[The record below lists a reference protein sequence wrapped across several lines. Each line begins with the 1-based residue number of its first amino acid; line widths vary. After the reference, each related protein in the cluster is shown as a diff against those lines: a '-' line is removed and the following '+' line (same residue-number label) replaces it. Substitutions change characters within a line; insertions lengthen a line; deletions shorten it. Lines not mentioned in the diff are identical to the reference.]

1 MTPTK
6 IINKMKR
13 IEFNIGDNIEKIY
26 EKLQENAPCFGVLNG
41 EKIYSKYTLDEVY
54 LKITG
59 MNKKYNEKSRKKL
72 LEESEFLFYKKLCY
86 NLKEYKNRI
95 PDIIEYCKKRGRG
108 IIKKEYIQ
116 VWDNFVPVE
125 IKRYNGFE
133 VFFLLDIIE
142 VLNNEE
148 KSRDERINECV
159 SMFDEKCKCETS
171 KETILNW
178 LEYFHPSGIVLV
190 EKMRK

>member
-1 MTPTK
+1 
-6 IINKMKR
+6 MKR

-26 EKLQENAPCFGVLNG
+26 KKLQENAPCFGVLNG
-41 EKIYSKYTLDEVY
+41 EKIYSKYTLDEIY

-59 MNKKYNEKSRKKL
+59 MKKRDY
-72 LEESEFLFYKKLCY
+72 EEHIKEMDFYAIVY
-86 NLKEYKNRI
+86 NLKEYKESI
-95 PDIIEYCKKRGRG
+95 PDIIQYCKKRGRG
-108 IIKKEYIQ
+108 IIQKEYIQ
-116 VWDNFVPVE
+116 VWDNFVTVK

-148 KSRDERINECV
+148 KSREERINECV
-159 SMFDEKCKCETS
+159 FMFNDKYIHGNSRGKV
-171 KETILNW
+171 LNW
-178 LEYFHPSGIVLV
+178 IEYFHPLGMMLV